1 MEQLGRYRL
10 FHELGAGGFASV
22 YKAEMV
28 SPEGFRSQVAVKRLH
43 PHLTRS
49 GMGIVES
56 LMTEAKACSRIH
68 HHNVVQVYELSSE
81 PDDRGDLQWFMVM
94 ELVEGASL
102 EELPLMAAKRGER
115 LPPSVVL
122 DLLIQVASGL
132 HHVHTLQDDDGRPI
146 GMIHRDL
153 KPSNVLVRFD
163 GVAKILDFGIAK
175 SLYEGGPQTATG
187 ITRGTA
193 AYMAPE
199 QAFARAL
206 TPKADQFAFGA
217 LLFFIV
223 LGEQLVRAES
233 LAAELLFVV
242 NTPAGYRADEVD
254 AHVPGLGAV
263 FQRIRQPRLEDR
275 YDTMA
280 DVLADLLRVQESL
293 VEDVEPADYL
303 ADLIVDPRAHVSA
316 REMMRFR
323 GIAPGDEAGDPLTL
337 DQLGPQTLDRK
348 GNLVPAKE
356 AARSWGMNS
365 SGSDRSL
372 GSGLPGATT
381 PSGPSVALDTG
392 EVRRAGDNPDR
403 MTAEL
408 RGLDQHAPGSAPLT
422 ADLPVLETDEQE
434 ALNTGDLPRA
444 RMEDAVTSSAP
455 RALDSGDV
463 PRALDSG
470 ETAAARSGT
479 PAAGMPVAL
488 DTSEGMPVVAPYVEG
503 DTPAAGHPT
512 IPRASSGRPSAA
524 PSRSWAWLVLVPLLL
539 GVLALVGVAVVSLW
553 LSEPELQVDG
563 MSGELVHISDLEEE
577 DPFGRPDHDDIVIE
591 SEEDRAREE
600 RRQRRREKRER
611 ERLERGERER
621 TEIETAATDEEEDGE
636 LDATEAEPDDDDGGS
651 GGDEVT
657 ETGVLKLNAYPAA
670 KVFVDGK
677 SVGTTLETAQG
688 VRLPVGKHKI
698 RLERTTD
705 GFERTIT
712 VTIKAKKVLSV
723 PFSWDE

>member
-49 GMGIVES
+49 ETGIVES
-56 LMTEAKACSRIH
+56 LMTEAKACTRIH

-81 PDDRGDLQWFMVM
+81 PDDRGDQQWFMVM

-102 EELPLMAAKRGER
+102 EELPLMAAKRGAQ
-115 LPPSVVL
+115 LPPAVVL

-132 HHVHTLQDDDGRPI
+132 HHVHTLTDDDGRPI

-217 LLFFIV
+217 LMFFLV

-242 NTPAGYRADEVD
+242 NTPAAHRADEVE
-254 AHVPGLGAV
+254 ARVPGLGAV

-280 DVLADLLRVQESL
+280 AVLADLEHLQAL
-293 VEDVEPADYL
+293 LADPDEPDAYL
-303 ADLIVDPRAHVSA
+303 ADLIADPEAQITA

-323 GIAPGDEAGDPLTL
+323 GIVPGAGADGGEPLTL
-337 DQLGPQTLDRK
+337 QQLGPQTLDRK
-348 GNLVPAKE
+348 GNLVPAKQ
-356 AARSWGMNS
+356 AARSWGLDS
-365 SGSDRSL
+365 SSADRSL
-372 GSGLPGATT
+372 GRGLPGSTT
-381 PSGPSVALDTG
+381 PSAPSLALESD
-392 EVRRAGDNPDR
+392 EMARAGDDPDR
-403 MTAEL
+403 MTAEIE
-408 RGLDQHAPGSAPLT
+408 GLTQAGPEGSPLT

-434 ALNTGDLPRA
+434 ALATGDLPRA
-444 RMEDAVTSSAP
+444 RMEDAVTSASP
-455 RALDSGDV
+455 HALDSGDM
-463 PRALDSG
+463 PR
-470 ETAAARSGT
+470 
-479 PAAGMPVAL
+479 AL
-488 DTSEGMPVVAPYVEG
+488 DTSEQMPVVAPYVEG
-503 DTPAAGHPT
+503 DNPSADQPAARPST
-512 IPRASSGRPSAA
+512 SSKPASS
-524 PSRSWAWLVLVPLLL
+524 PSRSWAWLLLLPLLL
-539 GVLALVGVAVVSLW
+539 AVLALVGVAVVSLW
-553 LSEPELQVDG
+553 LADPEPQVDG

-577 DPFGRPDHDDIVIE
+577 DPFGRPDHGDIVVE

-600 RRQRRREKRER
+600 RRQRRRERREQERKEREER
-611 ERLERGERER
+611 ERAAAEGEG
-621 TEIETAATDEEEDGE
+621 EEDVE
-636 LDATEAEPDDDDGGS
+636 EATADSPSDEGDDGGDT
-651 GGDEVT
+651 GEAAT

-688 VRLPVGKHKI
+688 IRLPVGKHKI
-698 RLERTTD
+698 RLERATD
-705 GFERTIT
+705 GYERTIT